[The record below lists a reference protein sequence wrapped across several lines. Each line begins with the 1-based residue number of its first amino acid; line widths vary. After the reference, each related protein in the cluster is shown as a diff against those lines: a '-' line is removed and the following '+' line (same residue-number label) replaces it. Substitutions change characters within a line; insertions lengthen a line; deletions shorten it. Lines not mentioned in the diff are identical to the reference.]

1 MVHSTGLEKLVV
13 NTEDDYV
20 NKAMELASDIPLLAN
35 LRMGLRERMLK
46 SHLCDGP
53 NFVRGLE
60 ENYRTL
66 WLRYCDGGIP
76 SKRCEKAEVEV
87 SVSQSVSTTG
97 DVTDM
102 QMKEAGSALS
112 PNTTTVTPTPSP
124 TSTLSPLKETAW
136 ARLGL
141 SASNAALAP

>member
-1 MVHSTGLEKLVV
+1 MVR
-13 NTEDDYV
+13 TEDDYV
-20 NKAMELASDIPLLAN
+20 NKAMELASDIPSLAS
-35 LRMGLRERMLK
+35 LRMSLRERMLK

-66 WLRYCDGGIP
+66 WLQYCDGVSP
-76 SKRCEKAEVEV
+76 SERCEKAEAEELVG
-87 SVSQSVSTTG
+87 QSVSTTE

-112 PNTTTVTPTPSP
+112 PNTMTVTPTPSP
-124 TSTLSPLKETAW
+124 TSTLSTTEGNSLGETGAKCIK
-136 ARLGL
+136 RSPSSLGQ
-141 SASNAALAP
+141 SS